1 MLSCFVVV
9 STPMPQNLGIWGKRG
24 VFCKVLYKYIFYRLM
39 RVNIKYRILYISPL
53 KIPIFPNL
61 LFCEPR
67 GDYKLFA
74 IRHFVNAM
82 LYQFLGKGF
91 FAQRT
96 NIDVAAPVVV
106 IALNFGQ
113 PAPFRSPPLQT
124 LTRSCR
130 PPTAAREESRK
141 SFSHYLSPFLRKLR
155 LLYHRYAHFTTQAS
169 VLLHFSY

>member
-1 MLSCFVVV
+1 MR
-9 STPMPQNLGIWGKRG
+9 QYGDA
-24 VFCKVLYKYIFYRLM
+24 VF
-39 RVNIKYRILYISPL
+39 
-53 KIPIFPNL
+53 
-61 LFCEPR
+61 
-67 GDYKLFA
+67 
-74 IRHFVNAM
+74 
-82 LYQFLGKGF
+82 YQFFGKGF

-141 SFSHYLSPFLRKLR
+141 SFSYYLSPFLRKLR
-155 LLYHRYAHFTTQAS
+155 LLYYRYAHFAT
-169 VLLHFSY
+169 

>member
-1 MLSCFVVV
+1 MDYLILISINSFQKVV
-9 STPMPQNLGIWGKRG
+9 STPMPPFPSRENGKIG
-24 VFCKVLYKYIFYRLM
+24 GWFVKYSIKKYFRLP
-39 RVNIKYRILYISPL
+39 RALEKYRKLYISPL
-53 KIPIFPNL
+53 EIPISQNL

-67 GDYKLFA
+67 GDYKLVA

-82 LYQFLGKGF
+82 FYQFFGKGF

-155 LLYHRYAHFTTQAS
+155 LLYHRYAHFTT
-169 VLLHFSY
+169 